1 MREVSASSLSG
12 CTQQSLELTVT
23 GVPVGRV
30 VKSQELAVYRSVF
43 ASWPTPGL
51 LLDSALVIVDANRV
65 YLQVVGRSLG
75 DLLGRQVFD
84 VFPDAEG
91 QGEASPLGVSMR
103 TALRTGR
110 VGRLPMLSY
119 PVLDAGE
126 PVQRWWSVVNIP
138 LLNDDGLPVG
148 LLNAVEDLTELVA
161 EQDASRLARAV
172 AEDLRRQSE
181 QLSRDLDARHQDLLA
196 IQRLEARNAR
206 RLAALAEVALE
217 VAGAESV
224 DSLTDA
230 VVRGLSALGA
240 DGGALAVPDGSGTHL
255 RLHLTDSL
263 GADTRRDYS
272 TIPLDGELPAAV
284 AARTGRPVLLGDRV
298 AGAAFSPE
306 MAEVYATAGRQAWAS
321 FPLRLGDRLLG
332 SITVS
337 WDEPQDFAV
346 GDVELLTAF
355 AAQCAQALDRLLQR
369 QAERSA
375 AAVSRTMSEAL
386 QRSLLTAPPEPD
398 HAHIVVRYVPASES
412 ARVGGDWYDAFLQ
425 RNGATVLVIGDVA
438 GHDIAAAAGMAQLR
452 SLLRGIAT
460 HDSAGPV
467 EILSG
472 LDSSMQL
479 LGVRT
484 LATAVVARLEQT
496 AQEFDRG
503 VTRLVWSNAGHP
515 PPLVIHPDGRQE
527 VLDERRPELLLGV
540 DADTTRSEQ
549 TLALERDATVLLYS
563 DGLIERRDADLDA
576 GIARLQQAVR
586 ELEGSTLDE
595 LCDGL
600 IERLVDGRPDDDV
613 ALAAIRL
620 FRQDQPRPAEAGP
633 NDVPLGVP
641 PDHTGN

>member
-1 MREVSASSLSG
+1 
-12 CTQQSLELTVT
+12 
-23 GVPVGRV
+23 

-51 LLDSALVIVDANRV
+51 LLDSDLVIVDANRV
-65 YLQVVGRSLG
+65 YLQVVGRSMG
-75 DLLGRQVFD
+75 DLLGRHVFD

-103 TALRTGR
+103 TALRTGL
-110 VGRLPMLSY
+110 VDRLPMLSY
-119 PVLDAGE
+119 PVVDAGE
-126 PVQRWWSVVNIP
+126 SVQRWWSVVNIP
-138 LLNDDGLPVG
+138 LLDDDCLPVG

-161 EQDASRLARAV
+161 EQGASRLARAV

-181 QLSRDLDARHQDLLA
+181 RPSSDLDARHKDLLA
-196 IQRLEARNAR
+196 VRQAEARNAR

-217 VAGAESV
+217 LAGAETV
-224 DSLTDA
+224 DELTD
-230 VVRGLSALGA
+230 VVVQGLSAVGA
-240 DGGALAVPDGSGTHL
+240 DGGAVAVPDGSGTHL

-263 GADTRRDYS
+263 GADTRRVYS

-284 AARTGRPVLLGDRV
+284 AARTGLPVLLGDRA
-298 AGAAFSPE
+298 AGTAFSPE
-306 MAEVYATAGRQAWAS
+306 MAQVYATAGKEAWAS
-321 FPLRLGDRLLG
+321 FPLRMGDRMLG

-337 WDEPQDFAV
+337 WDSPQDFVV

-355 AAQCAQALDRLLQR
+355 AAQCAQALDRLLRR

-375 AAVSRTMSEAL
+375 AAVTRTMSEAL

-425 RNGATVLVIGDVA
+425 ANGATVLVIGDVV

-452 SLLRGIAT
+452 GLLRGIAT
-460 HDSAGPV
+460 QSSAGPV

-496 AQEFDRG
+496 AQEFDQG

-549 TLALERDATVLLYS
+549 TLVLERDATVLLYS
-563 DGLIERRDADLDA
+563 DGLIERRDEDLDA

-641 PDHTGN
+641 PDHTGS

>member
-1 MREVSASSLSG
+1 ME
-12 CTQQSLELTVT
+12 
-23 GVPVGRV
+23 
-30 VKSQELAVYRSVF
+30 SQGLAVYRSVF
-43 ASWPTPGL
+43 DAWPTPGL
-51 LLDSALVIVDANRV
+51 LLDSDLVIIDANRV
-65 YLQVVGRSLG
+65 YLQVVGRSMEE
-75 DLLGRQVFD
+75 LLGRYLFD

-91 QGEASPLGVSMR
+91 LGEVSPLGVSMR
-103 TALRTGR
+103 SALATGR
-110 VGRLPMLSY
+110 TDRLPMLSY
-119 PVLDAGE
+119 PLVEAGE
-126 PVQRWWSVVNIP
+126 SVQRWWSVVNIP
-138 LLNDDGLPVG
+138 LLDGDRRPVG
-148 LLNAVEDLTELVA
+148 LLNAVEDLTELMA

-181 QLSRDLDARHQDLLA
+181 RLSSDLDARHQDLRA
-196 IQRLEARNAR
+196 IRQAEARTAR

-217 VAGAESV
+217 LAGAETV
-224 DSLTDA
+224 DALTDV

-240 DGGALAVPDGSGTHL
+240 DGGAVAVPDGSGNHL

-263 GADTRRDYS
+263 GAETRRVYA
-272 TIPLDGELPAAV
+272 TIPLDGGLPGAV
-284 AARTGRPVLLGDRV
+284 AARTGRPVLLGDRA
-298 AGAAFSPE
+298 AGTAFSPE
-306 MAEVYATAGRQAWAS
+306 MDQVHATTGKEAWAS
-321 FPLRLGDRLLG
+321 FPLRVEDRLLG

-337 WDEPQDFAV
+337 WDSPQDFAV
-346 GDVELLTAF
+346 GDVDLLTAF
-355 AAQCAQALDRLLQR
+355 AAQCAQALDRLLRR

-375 AAVSRTMSEAL
+375 ATVTRQVSEAL

-425 RNGATVLVIGDVA
+425 RTGATVLVIGDVV

-460 HDSAGPV
+460 HSSPGPG

-479 LGVRT
+479 LEIPT

-496 AQEFDRG
+496 AHEFDRG

-515 PPLVIHPDGRQE
+515 PPLVIHPDGVQQ
-527 VLDERRPELLLGV
+527 VLDGRRPELLLGV
-540 DADTTRSEQ
+540 DADTTRTEQ
-549 TLALERDATVLLYS
+549 ILVLERDATVLFYS
-563 DGLIERRDADLDA
+563 DGLIERRDEDLDA

-600 IERLVDGRPDDDV
+600 IERLVHGRPDDDV

-633 NDVPLGVP
+633 NAVPAGVP
-641 PDHTGN
+641 RDRSAS